1 MIASPILKK
10 PKVHILKCF
19 LDRYKYISLGKCT
32 ADLRPNDR
40 DFKEGDYIVYKE
52 GAYENGTFVFT
63 GKEVV
68 RKITYVDSFGLPD
81 NLINLSITQD
91 I

>member
-10 PKVHILKCF
+10 PKIQILKCF